1 MTSVNSRIAIAHE
14 PVRLVVWDLD
24 ETFWRGTLTEGGIS
38 EYVRAHHDA
47 VIELARRGVM
57 SSICSR
63 NNPDQVLPI
72 LEDKKI
78 LEYFI
83 FPSISWRPK
92 GERLAALIESV
103 QLRPASVMFIDDN
116 PGNLAEA
123 CAMIPGIQVEGVD
136 FIGRMLEDPR
146 LKGKNDSGLTRLAQY
161 KLLETRKRDEVQH
174 SGDNSAFLRGCDIRV
189 FIEHD
194 VLGHLDRAVE
204 LINRT
209 NQLNYTKNRLPE
221 DPKRAQAKL
230 SKKCI
235 GSHRQAGLVRVVD
248 RYGDYGFVGFYL
260 MRNRRADPAP
270 GLANQTLIHYCF
282 SCRTL
287 GMFVEHWLY
296 DQLRRPAL
304 EVVGEVLTDLNE
316 ARTIDW
322 IRLVPS
328 ISEDAQA
335 AQKLAPEI
343 RVTGGCEANSVA
355 HYLGAYCDKVAVT
368 GNFQAG
374 ALFVRVNSCFLLLSA
389 VDHTDRVFEEEMA
402 LLGISA
408 PLLGTDYFRDAPEGT
423 IFVFNGGMD
432 AFGAIHRVRHR
443 LHGWEIHATSGDSAD
458 FVSGSAEDIAR
469 LVAEAKSDAE
479 RRQLEFATRHIREN
493 YETVGGDSGSA
504 LESAMEELVR
514 RVPQGCKLV
523 ILLDDERRRSKR
535 AGVRIKRERVRYN
548 EWARSFA
555 ARFPFVGVTSF
566 SDAIQS
572 EDEILQGGN
581 HYARMVY
588 WRAAE
593 KIVEVARQIG
603 LKERPESHSAVGDG
617 IAQLEEPIKGN
628 LRTHRL
634 QLERI

>member
-1 MTSVNSRIAIAHE
+1 
-14 PVRLVVWDLD
+14 
-24 ETFWRGTLTEGGIS
+24 
-38 EYVRAHHDA
+38 
-47 VIELARRGVM
+47 
-57 SSICSR
+57 
-63 NNPDQVLPI
+63 
-72 LEDKKI
+72 
-78 LEYFI
+78 
-83 FPSISWRPK
+83 
-92 GERLAALIESV
+92 
-103 QLRPASVMFIDDN
+103 
-116 PGNLAEA
+116 
-123 CAMIPGIQVEGVD
+123 
-136 FIGRMLEDPR
+136 
-146 LKGKNDSGLTRLAQY
+146 
-161 KLLETRKRDEVQH
+161 
-174 SGDNSAFLRGCDIRV
+174 
-189 FIEHD
+189 
-194 VLGHLDRAVE
+194 
-204 LINRT
+204 
-209 NQLNYTKNRLPE
+209 
-221 DPKRAQAKL
+221 
-230 SKKCI
+230 
-235 GSHRQAGLVRVVD
+235 
-248 RYGDYGFVGFYL
+248 
-260 MRNRRADPAP
+260 
-270 GLANQTLIHYCF
+270 
-282 SCRTL
+282 
-287 GMFVEHWLY
+287 
-296 DQLRRPAL
+296 
-304 EVVGEVLTDLNE
+304 
-316 ARTIDW
+316 
-322 IRLVPS
+322 
-328 ISEDAQA
+328 
-335 AQKLAPEI
+335 
-343 RVTGGCEANSVA
+343 VA

-514 RVPQGCKLV
+514 RVPQGCKFV

-603 LKERPESHSAVGDG
+603 LKERPESHAAVGDG
-617 IAQLEEPIKGN
+617 IAQLEAPIKGN